1 MTIDEAIID
10 LRRFSKYCERV
21 NWITHG
27 KAVKLGIEALK
38 RLLDE
43 RTCSSQWPL
52 RPLTGETEE

>member
-38 RLLDE
+38 RAKSIRDCDPRHRINLL
-43 RTCSSQWPL
+43 P
-52 RPLTGETEE
+52 GETEE